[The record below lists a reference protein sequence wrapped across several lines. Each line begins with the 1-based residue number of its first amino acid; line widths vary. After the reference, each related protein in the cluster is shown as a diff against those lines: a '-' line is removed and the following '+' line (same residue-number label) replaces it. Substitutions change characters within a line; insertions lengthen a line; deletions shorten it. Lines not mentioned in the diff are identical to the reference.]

1 MSCIQ
6 QDIKKVSKS
15 LANRKAGRPKSSQL
29 QGDALKEHVVNAA
42 SLVYGEWGF
51 HESSVEKIVKAA
63 GISRPLFYRLFDNK
77 EDIIDVV
84 VQQKNTELIMATQVA
99 IEPLNNIMSILDA
112 GIDVYFKW
120 CKKNRLVVKAIYR
133 EINDPLTPACKQYQQ
148 TIDTQLANY
157 FYKFKQIALPPLQRE
172 LFLALTKTVE
182 YVANETIKPGQQD
195 KDYVE
200 MQQNIARRIV
210 FATLASSEEITPISP
225 QETIL
230 SK

>member
-1 MSCIQ
+1 
-6 QDIKKVSKS
+6 
-15 LANRKAGRPKSSQL
+15 
-29 QGDALKEHVVNAA
+29 
-42 SLVYGEWGF
+42 
-51 HESSVEKIVKAA
+51 
-63 GISRPLFYRLFDNK
+63 
-77 EDIIDVV
+77 
-84 VQQKNTELIMATQVA
+84 
-99 IEPLNNIMSILDA
+99 
-112 GIDVYFKW
+112 
-120 CKKNRLVVKAIYR
+120 
-133 EINDPLTPACKQYQQ
+133 LTPACKQYQQ